1 MDIWQL
7 WPIVAAVILG
17 NAASFFFF
25 MAAMK
30 CSQLQ
35 KTDVKDDQLPWWVY
49 LGLVV
54 APLTMAGGVA
64 LLI

>member
-7 WPIVAAVILG
+7 WPFVSAVILG
-17 NAASFFFF
+17 NAACFFFF

-35 KTDVKDDQLPWWVY
+35 KNGVKDVELPWWVY

-54 APLTMAGGVA
+54 APIVA
-64 LLI
+64 MVGIILLN